1 MRGLSI
7 EVKYF
12 DTVESGQDTSA
23 PTWVAGLDFDISD
36 RDVSELTP
44 EYFGGSLIGLDYY
57 LFSKYGVRL
66 LGIVNYD
73 EIRGESDEV
82 LIGSEPSGNQ

>member
-1 MRGLSI
+1 MRGLTL

-12 DTVESGQDTSA
+12 DSVEDGQTTDS

-57 LFSKYGVRL
+57 LFVNYGVRMF
-66 LGIVNYD
+66 GIVNYD
-73 EIRGESDEV
+73 EIRGESD
-82 LIGSEPSGNQ
+82 GNS